1 MDAGGLA
8 VQARKGFRVGDTGV
22 SAVAARP
29 EARLRLLQLC
39 RALSRAVCLV
49 SDVKASLAVILRVH
63 CSRPCVGRG
72 QSGEQD
78 SD

>member
-1 MDAGGLA
+1 MDSGGPA
-8 VQARKGFRVGDTGV
+8 VQVRKGYRVGDTGV

-29 EARLRLLQLC
+29 EARLHLLQLS

-49 SDVKASLAVILRVH
+49 SDVKASLTVILGVH
-63 CSRPCVGRG
+63 CSRPCLGRG

>member
-1 MDAGGLA
+1 MDSGVPA
-8 VQARKGFRVGDTGV
+8 VQVRKGYRVGDTGV
-22 SAVAARP
+22 SAVTARP
-29 EARLRLLQLC
+29 EARLRLLQLR

-49 SDVKASLAVILRVH
+49 SDIKALLAVILRVH
-63 CSRPCVGRG
+63 CSRPRLGRG

>member
-1 MDAGGLA
+1 MDSGGPA
-8 VQARKGFRVGDTGV
+8 VQVRKGYRVGDTGV

-29 EARLRLLQLC
+29 EARLRLLQL
-39 RALSRAVCLV
+39 SRAVCLV
-49 SDVKASLAVILRVH
+49 SDVKASLTVILGVH
-63 CSRPCVGRG
+63 CSRPRLGRG